1 MKFFPDDKN
10 SATTSAE
17 VKFLHCSCGYWK
29 FPKTDDIKII
39 DVDYFFIGLCTPSE
53 IRKRRYKLKEDES
66 VSENIKFSKMFNHI
80 CIYISLNII
89 EHFVFF

>member
-1 MKFFPDDKN
+1 MLFIYLKVFSDDKN

-29 FPKTDDIKII
+29 FPKADDIKII

-53 IRKRRYKLKEDES
+53 IRKSRYKFKEDES
-66 VSENIKFSKMFNHI
+66 SSEKYKIFINV
-80 CIYISLNII
+80 L
-89 EHFVFF
+89 

>member
-1 MKFFPDDKN
+1 MLIITLNCYSFIWSFFSDDKN

-29 FPKTDDIKII
+29 FPKADDIKII

-53 IRKRRYKLKEDES
+53 IRKSRYKFKEDES
-66 VSENIKFSKMFNHI
+66 SSEKYKIFKN
-80 CIYISLNII
+80 
-89 EHFVFF
+89 V